1 MIGYVKREKHFLAQV
16 LDGKFKV
23 INNISRAT
31 AQTLVDKYKL
41 SQYIYIKSINDFLR
55 LFICSSSGWV
65 GVASNK
71 TIECTKNLKFSDLP
85 LGYAKELIKN
95 DILIPIEID
104 EFDIIKNNYLNYVQE
119 RQMMWNHF
127 VFCPTLE
134 CNCRCIYCYENPL
147 EKRDGKATLG
157 QLYGYCKFVE
167 DHAHKHPDHMIT
179 CELFGGEPLMKENR
193 NLIEKYFDWLKLR
206 KLSTAITTNGMDI
219 MEYIDILLTKK
230 RYIYLVNVTIDGPE
244 SIHNKRRRSL
254 NNNNAFQ
261 IIENAVDTLKYL
273 RIPVS
278 VSINLDAENVDYL
291 TEVINF
297 IENKKWVSTQG
308 KFFFHICQVDDH
320 LGNLHLSNRLNEGQL
335 LAKIYPVLKRTPQN
349 IRDITRLQFLRT
361 LNYIAMEFGLSFRQ
375 NELGKIRYHH
385 CWATSPTYVYY
396 FTPDKHI
403 YKCPYAL
410 GINKT
415 AVGTY
420 NTKYVN
426 LNENKIEE
434 WEKRAFFNIEECK
447 KCNIAPLCGGG
458 CFIAA
463 QVRGLQNYCGD
474 SFESLDAFCKHI
486 VPQWIREKY
495 PKIEGH
501 KNLK

>member
-1 MIGYVKREKHFLAQV
+1 MKREKHFLAQV
-16 LDGKFKV
+16 LDGKFRV

-41 SQYIYIKSINDFLR
+41 SQYIYIKSINDFLC

-71 TIECTKNLKFSDLP
+71 TIECIKNLKYSDLP
-85 LGYAKELIKN
+85 LGYANELIKN

-193 NLIEKYFDWLKLR
+193 NLIEKYFDWLKSR

-230 RYIYLVNVTIDGPE
+230 RHIYLVNVTIDGPE
-244 SIHNKRRRSL
+244 TIHNKRRPSL

-291 TEVINF
+291 TEVI
-297 IENKKWVSTQG
+297 I
-308 KFFFHICQVDDH
+308 
-320 LGNLHLSNRLNEGQL
+320 
-335 LAKIYPVLKRTPQN
+335 
-349 IRDITRLQFLRT
+349 
-361 LNYIAMEFGLSFRQ
+361 
-375 NELGKIRYHH
+375 
-385 CWATSPTYVYY
+385 
-396 FTPDKHI
+396 
-403 YKCPYAL
+403 
-410 GINKT
+410 
-415 AVGTY
+415 
-420 NTKYVN
+420 
-426 LNENKIEE
+426 
-434 WEKRAFFNIEECK
+434 
-447 KCNIAPLCGGG
+447 
-458 CFIAA
+458 
-463 QVRGLQNYCGD
+463 
-474 SFESLDAFCKHI
+474 
-486 VPQWIREKY
+486 
-495 PKIEGH
+495 
-501 KNLK
+501 